1 LADSPNNPPS
11 KHRAKI
17 LDGVALAARLRSEL
31 KVTMTERNATG
42 ARPPGLAVILVGDD
56 PASKI
61 YVRHKGNDC
70 KEVGFKSEIR
80 HLSADTSEAALM
92 AMIDELNDDPN
103 IDGLLVQAPL
113 PPHIDST
120 AVTERIAPHKDVDG
134 FHPYNV
140 GRLALRDPSLR
151 PATPKGVMQL
161 LELTGNLRGK
171 NALVVGASNHV
182 GRPMSLELLLAGC
195 TTTTAHRFTQDLEAQ
210 VRRAEILVSA
220 VGRPRLIKGDWV
232 REGAVVIDIG
242 ITREDGRLHGDID
255 FEVAVQRASWITPVP
270 GGVGPMTRIGVLQN
284 TLFAAESLHA

>member
-1 LADSPNNPPS
+1 MSSTITAQ
-11 KHRAKI
+11 I
-17 LDGVALAARLRSEL
+17 LDGQALATRLRGEL
-31 KVTMTERNATG
+31 KAQMEARIASDL
-42 ARPPGLAVILVGDD
+42 RPPGLAVILVGDD

-61 YVRHKGNDC
+61 YVKHKGNDC
-70 KEVGFKSEIR
+70 KEVGFKSETR
-80 HLSADTSEAALM
+80 HLSATTSQTELLD
-92 AMIDELNDDPN
+92 MIDELNADPT
-103 IDGLLVQAPL
+103 IDGVLVQAPL
-113 PPHIDST
+113 PRHLDAK

-140 GRLALRDPSLR
+140 GRLALRDPLLR

-161 LELTGNLRGK
+161 LELTGSVRGK

-195 TTTTAHRFTQDLEAQ
+195 TITTAHRFTQDLEEQ

-220 VGRPRLIKGDWV
+220 VGRPRLIPGEWV

-242 ITREDGRLHGDID
+242 ITREGGRLHGDID
-255 FEVAVQRASWITPVP
+255 FAVASQRASWITPVP

-284 TLFAAESLHA
+284 TLFAAEQLHK

>member
-1 LADSPNNPPS
+1 MT
-11 KHRAKI
+11 AKI
-17 LDGVALAARLRSEL
+17 LDGQALAATLRADL
-31 KVTMTERNATG
+31 KKQMA
-42 ARPPGLAVILVGDD
+42 ARDAANLRAPGLAVILVGED

-61 YVRHKGNDC
+61 YVKHKGNDC
-70 KEVGFKSEIR
+70 REVGFKSETR
-80 HLSADTSEAALM
+80 YLSGETSQAELL
-92 AMIDELNDDPN
+92 AMIDELNQDPT
-103 IDGLLVQAPL
+103 IDGVLVQAPL
-113 PPHIDST
+113 PAHIDGN
-120 AVTERIAPHKDVDG
+120 AVTERINPNKDVDG

-195 TTTTAHRFTQDLEAQ
+195 TITTAHRFTRDLEEQ
-210 VRRAEILVSA
+210 VKRAEILISA
-220 VGRPRLIKGDWV
+220 VGRPRLIPGAWV

-242 ITREDGRLHGDID
+242 ITREGGHLHGDVE
-255 FEVAVQRASWITPVP
+255 FEQAAQRASWITPVP

-284 TLFAAESLHA
+284 TLYAATELHP

>member
-1 LADSPNNPPS
+1 MT
-11 KHRAKI
+11 AKI
-17 LDGVALAARLRSEL
+17 LDGQALAAKLRAEL
-31 KVTMTERNATG
+31 KELMASRNA
-42 ARPPGLAVILVGDD
+42 ANLRPPGLAVILVGDD
-56 PASKI
+56 PASTI
-61 YVRHKGNDC
+61 YVKHKGNDC
-70 KEVGFKSEIR
+70 REVGFKSETR
-80 HLSADTSEAALM
+80 HLSGDTTQAELM
-92 AMIDELNDDPN
+92 TMIDELNEDPT
-103 IDGLLVQAPL
+103 IDGVLVQAPL
-113 PPHIDST
+113 PHHIDAQ

-161 LELTGNLRGK
+161 LELTGSVRGK

-195 TTTTAHRFTQDLEAQ
+195 TITTAHRFTRDLEEQ

-220 VGRPRLIKGDWV
+220 VGRPRLIPGEWV

-242 ITREDGRLHGDID
+242 ITREGGRLHGDIE
-255 FEVAVQRASWITPVP
+255 FATASQRASWITPVP

-284 TLFAAESLHA
+284 TLYAATELHT